1 MWRDLR
7 NEAFILT
14 KPHCP
19 CYCGG
24 QGVLVLIACP
34 ACGTVM
40 GRCDEVWE
48 LIRDVLTPVFD
59 PEQSITEPETPC
71 PVCQAVPYGQFRAAT
86 KAELQALG
94 LRPSRYRKWRVPARR
109 RPRRK

>member
-14 KPHCP
+14 EPRCP

-24 QGVLVLIACP
+24 EGMLVLVACP
-34 ACGTVM
+34 ACGTIM
-40 GRCDEVWE
+40 GRCDEVEE
-48 LIRDVLTPVFD
+48 LIRDVRNPAFD
-59 PEQSITEPETPC
+59 PDQSICHPDVPC

-86 KAELQALG
+86 ESELWAIG
-94 LRPSRYRKWRVPARR
+94 LSDTCYRKWRA
-109 RPRRK
+109 